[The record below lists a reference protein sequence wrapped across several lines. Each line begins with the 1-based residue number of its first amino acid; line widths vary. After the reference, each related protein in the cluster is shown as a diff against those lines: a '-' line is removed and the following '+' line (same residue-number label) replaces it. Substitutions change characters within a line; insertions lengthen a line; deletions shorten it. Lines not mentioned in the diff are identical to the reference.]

1 MMGKKL
7 ALIIVPS
14 LGGGGQERMA
24 INTYNALK
32 DWYDV
37 KIVIFDSKT
46 NEYKQD
52 TDVLNINVPSGKGI
66 LMRVINQI
74 KRSHT
79 LLKLKK
85 NLKPSVSYSIGN
97 TANITNAL
105 SKHKEAVVTSIRN
118 YDNVGNNWID
128 GFVYKRSDAVLCISS
143 GIKKKFD
150 KLFPKYEN
158 KSVVVY
164 NGLDLPVIRSLS
176 QAHTSFDDFDTRNY
190 IVTMGRLNPVKG
202 YQFLIPA
209 FAHACSVL
217 TDEKLLFIG
226 KGEMEAEL
234 KDLAKEHG
242 IQDRVVFLG
251 FKNNPYEYLRDADA
265 FVMSSLSEGFCN
277 AIIEAM
283 TCGLPIVSTNSFS
296 GPQEILGNTDNR
308 EISDIEMTEF
318 GILTPRFSGVGD
330 EEHIRMLGDAIIQI
344 VNDKQLNSKYRQIS
358 KKRAEEF
365 SLSKY
370 GENIRALFDRF
381 N

>member
-128 GFVYKRSDAVLCISS
+128 GFVYKRSLQAVL
-143 GIKKKFD
+143 
-150 KLFPKYEN
+150 
-158 KSVVVY
+158 
-164 NGLDLPVIRSLS
+164 RSL
-176 QAHTSFDDFDTRNY
+176 
-190 IVTMGRLNPVKG
+190 
-202 YQFLIPA
+202 
-209 FAHACSVL
+209 
-217 TDEKLLFIG
+217 
-226 KGEMEAEL
+226 
-234 KDLAKEHG
+234 
-242 IQDRVVFLG
+242 
-251 FKNNPYEYLRDADA
+251 
-265 FVMSSLSEGFCN
+265 VMS
-277 AIIEAM
+277 
-283 TCGLPIVSTNSFS
+283 
-296 GPQEILGNTDNR
+296 R
-308 EISDIEMTEF
+308 
-318 GILTPRFSGVGD
+318 R
-330 EEHIRMLGDAIIQI
+330 
-344 VNDKQLNSKYRQIS
+344 
-358 KKRAEEF
+358 
-365 SLSKY
+365 
-370 GENIRALFDRF
+370 
-381 N
+381 